1 MELTPKQTRQLID
14 TEQAFQSWR
23 NARDEFEHGYEGSYA
38 GKMKW
43 RKRSSGEYL
52 YRIRKDGREL
62 VLGRRSPENRGDQ
75 GGLHAPAHTI
85 ERALATWQ
93 SASC

>member
-1 MELTPKQTRQLID
+1 MELTPEQTRQLID

-38 GKMKW
+38 GKMK
-43 RKRSSGEYL
+43 RLNRSPGEYL

-62 VLGRRSPENRGDQ
+62 VLDSKSERRADRPRRLREAIRMV
-75 GGLHAPAHTI
+75 
-85 ERALATWQ
+85 
-93 SASC
+93 